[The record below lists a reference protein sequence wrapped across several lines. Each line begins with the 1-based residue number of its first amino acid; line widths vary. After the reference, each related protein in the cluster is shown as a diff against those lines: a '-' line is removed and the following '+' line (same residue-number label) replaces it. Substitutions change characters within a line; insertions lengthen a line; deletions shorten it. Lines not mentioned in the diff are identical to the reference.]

1 MRCNETQVQSR
12 DSRGLLVVSLVAVLV
27 LLAGQA
33 LAGGTWFKGELG
45 YNGLAMDDVNE
56 SEFYF
61 FEYTEGFDMEDVG
74 GGFMMGLHLGY
85 DLDPK
90 WGIGFSW
97 DRQWAGTKGYDQD
110 VEGQLDL
117 DANFWMTRVYWTPV
131 RNDRFALGLA
141 AGLGPFF
148 ADGHVKI
155 TEGSVNY
162 GQDETS
168 GNDWATDAVVT
179 VDYRLGRL
187 TALQLSIGYR
197 WAKMDEFKLASA
209 PVTKD
214 DGTNMTLDY
223 TGYTVKL
230 GWKAWFGWEGDT
242 GHPNID

>member
-1 MRCNETQVQSR
+1 MRKIQFQDR
-12 DSRGLLVVSLVAVLV
+12 SRGSLWRTLVVLTSLLT

-33 LAGGTWFKGELG
+33 MAGGTWFKGELG

-61 FEYTEGFDMEDVG
+61 FEYTEGFDMEDVSG
-74 GGFMMGLHLGY
+74 GIMMGLHLGY

-97 DRQWAGTKGYDQD
+97 DRQWAGTKGFDQD
-110 VEGQLDL
+110 VEAQLDL
-117 DANFWMTRVYWTPV
+117 DANFWMARVYWTPV
-131 RNDRFALGLA
+131 RTDRFALGLA

-148 ADGHVKI
+148 ADGHVKVVQ
-155 TEGSVNY
+155 GSVNF
-162 GQDETS
+162 GQDNTS
-168 GNDWATDAVVT
+168 GSDWATDAVIT
-179 VDYRLGRL
+179 VDYRLGKL
-187 TALQLSIGYR
+187 TALQLSLGYR

-209 PVTKD
+209 PVTKE
-214 DGTNMTLDY
+214 DGSNMTLDY

-242 GHPNID
+242 GHPDID